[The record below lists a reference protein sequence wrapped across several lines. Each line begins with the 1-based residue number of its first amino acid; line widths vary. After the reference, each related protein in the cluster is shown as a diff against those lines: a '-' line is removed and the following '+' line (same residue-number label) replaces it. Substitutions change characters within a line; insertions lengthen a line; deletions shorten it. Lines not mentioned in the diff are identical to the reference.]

1 MKAVQ
6 SYLDTSLKEID
17 DNEIDDP
24 VYEYGLPSEKMQAIQ
39 EAQDIDT
46 GVDTRTKEEILAQQM
61 SDLKMARR

>member
-24 VYEYGLPSEKMQAIQ
+24 VYEYALPSEKMQAIQ

-46 GVDTRTKEEILAQQM
+46 GVDTPTKEEILAQQM
-61 SDLKMARR
+61 SDLKMVRR